1 MNTLVPVTDEDVFGL
16 IRPDVDAHTLG
27 VATVGKLIADCG
39 YRVHIGDAALAA
51 AVARIAKLDNISLLV
66 AWVRRHGVTRLGFS
80 YRLDPADAVANFG
93 RVYRQLQDHRMFR
106 EQGGSLVQLY
116 FAGLP
121 PACVRVAGT
130 YGDRVPVFIG
140 DESQVETLRKL
151 GVPEHR
157 IPSEITGSARYDED
171 RMAFARELLEQGDH
185 AGVLP
190 VDRSGYP
197 GFGSGSDTLAAR
209 VRHGREW
216 GLPPLMRVHVG
227 PYSPDYAEA
236 RKEFISWLHTLRD
249 TRFLDIV
256 SVGSSQLSQ
265 SDFGTDW
272 GDRPNGGGVPINS
285 EKDLEDIRL
294 AASPMLVRTYSSTRN
309 VAAMAEVYERH
320 LNMAW
325 HALSFWWFNRIDGRG
340 PNDVLT
346 GLREHLAALRVMAA
360 HGKPFEP
367 NIPHHFAFRGGDDHS
382 YVLSSYL
389 AAITAK
395 RLGVKHL
402 VLQTMLNT
410 PKYTWGIQDLAKAR
424 ALLGLVR
431 GLEDGSFTVYHQ
443 PRAGLDYFSPDL
455 DKARVQLAAVTAMMD
470 DVEPHDRLGPDIIHV
485 VSYSEA
491 VHLATPSIIN
501 ESIQITRH
509 ALEAYRHAKHAGR
522 MDDMKHHPEV
532 EERTR
537 QLMEDVRNTVRALE
551 RHVPELYTP
560 EGLYEVFRRGVF
572 AVPYLWEG
580 REEFREAIRW
590 NTALVDGGVQ
600 VVDGQGKPIPTAQRI
615 AGIFEDRPTGT

>member
-1 MNTLVPVTDEDVFGL
+1 
-16 IRPDVDAHTLG
+16 
-27 VATVGKLIADCG
+27 
-39 YRVHIGDAALAA
+39 
-51 AVARIAKLDNISLLV
+51 
-66 AWVRRHGVTRLGFS
+66 
-80 YRLDPADAVANFG
+80 
-93 RVYRQLQDHRMFR
+93 YRQLQDHQMFR
-106 EQGGSLVQLY
+106 DQGGSLIQLY

-121 PACVRVAGT
+121 PACARVTAT
-130 YGDRVPVFIG
+130 YRERVPVFIG
-140 DESQVETLRKL
+140 DETQVETLRKL
-151 GVPEHR
+151 GVPDHR
-157 IPSEITGSARYDED
+157 IPSEITSSARYDEE
-171 RMAFARELLEQGDH
+171 RMAFARDLLQEGGH

-197 GFGSGSDTLAAR
+197 TYGTASDTLAAR
-209 VRHGREW
+209 VRHGR
-216 GLPPLMRVHVG
+216 LKAMPPLMRVHVG
-227 PYSPDYAEA
+227 PYSPDYEEA
-236 RKEFISWLHTLRD
+236 RKEFRSWLHTLRD
-249 TRFLDIV
+249 ARFLDIV

-285 EKDLEDIRL
+285 EQDLEDIRH

-309 VAAMAEVYERH
+309 VAAMAEVFERH

-346 GLREHLAALRVMAA
+346 GLREHLSALRVMAA
-360 HGKPFEP
+360 HEKPFEP

-395 RLGVKHL
+395 RAGVKYL

-424 ALLGLVR
+424 SLLRLVR
-431 GLEDGSFTVYHQ
+431 GLEDASFKVFHQ

-470 DVEPHDRLGPDIIHV
+470 DVEPGDRTGPDIIHV

-491 VHLATPSIIN
+491 VHLATPAVIN

-509 ALEAYRHAKHAGR
+509 ALEHYRIAKSTGR
-522 MDDMKHHPEV
+522 MDDMMHNGEV
-532 EERTR
+532 EERTQ
-537 QLMEDVRNTVRALE
+537 QLTSDVLNTVRILE
-551 RHVPELYTP
+551 RHIADLYSP
-560 EGLYEVFRRGVF
+560 EGLYEVLRRGVF

-580 REEFREAIRW
+580 REEFKEAVRW
-590 NTALVDGGVQ
+590 NTALVDGGVH
-600 VVDGQGKPIPTAQRI
+600 VVDDQGRTIPTPERV
-615 AGIFEDRPTGT
+615 AGIFEDQPFPV